1 MPRRRA
7 FFHVDLPCLWRC
19 VLDSETFR
27 RHAHALVDWMADYMA
42 GVEHYPVRA
51 RVAPG
56 SIAAQV
62 ADAPPE
68 QGEPFEAIF
77 EDFREIVLPGMTHW
91 QHPGFF
97 AYFPANSSPPSVLA
111 EMLTATLA
119 AQCMLWQTS
128 PAATEL
134 EGRMMEWLSQ
144 ALALPQGFH
153 GSIQASA
160 SEATLSALLM
170 ARERATDYASNA
182 QGLAMSGERLAV
194 YCSEDAH
201 SSVEKGARVAGY
213 GAQMVRKI
221 PVDETRAIRPD
232 ALEAAIRRDVAA
244 GIKPACVVACIG
256 GTGTGGMDDVWAVAQ
271 IARSHGA
278 FVHVDAAWAG
288 SALILPE
295 WRHIAD
301 GLELVDSFV
310 FNPHKWLLT
319 NFDCSAHYVR
329 EPEALQRTLSL
340 VPEYLRTHGAEG
352 ITDYS
357 NWSVP
362 LGRRFRALKL
372 WFVLRSYGLE
382 GLRAILR
389 RHIDLAARAHDA
401 LSAEPDF
408 EITSPLRLALF
419 TFRHRPEG
427 LSDEALDAHNERLL
441 AALNDTGQVYFTQ
454 TRVNGRYV
462 IRFQVGQTNTEAR
475 HVDAALDLIR
485 KTARTPG

>member
-1 MPRRRA
+1 MDA
-7 FFHVDLPCLWRC
+7 
-19 VLDSETFR
+19 ETFR
-27 RHAHALVDWMADYMA
+27 RHAHALVDWMADYME
-42 GVEHYPVRA
+42 GVERLPVRA
-51 RVAPG
+51 QVEPG

-62 ADAPPE
+62 PAEPPVK
-68 QGEPFEAIF
+68 GEPFEEIF
-77 EDFREIVLPGMTHW
+77 RDFQTIIMPGMTHW

-97 AYFPANSSPPSVLA
+97 AYFPANTSPPSVLA
-111 EMLTATLA
+111 EMLTATLG

-134 EGRMMEWLSQ
+134 EGRVAEWLAK
-144 ALALPQGFH
+144 ALDLPASFR

-170 ARERATDYASNA
+170 ARERTTGYASNA
-182 QGLAMSGERLAV
+182 QGLAQTGQRLAV

-201 SSVEKGARVAGY
+201 SSVEKGARIAGF
-213 GAQMVRKI
+213 GADMVRKI
-221 PVDETRAIRPD
+221 PADADRAMRLD
-232 ALEAAIRRDVAA
+232 SLEAAIRLDVAA
-244 GIKPACVVACIG
+244 GIRPACVVACIG
-256 GTGTGGMDDVWAVAQ
+256 GTGTGGMDDVWAVAK
-271 IARSHGA
+271 IARAHGA

-288 SALILPE
+288 SALLLPE
-295 WRHIAD
+295 WRHLAD
-301 GLELVDSFV
+301 GLELADSFV

-329 EPEALQRTLSL
+329 DPDALQRTLSL
-340 VPEYLRTHGAEG
+340 VPEYLRTHGADG
-352 ITDYS
+352 VTDYS

-372 WFVLRSYGLE
+372 WFVLRSYGIE
-382 GLRAILR
+382 GLQAILR
-389 RHIDLAARAHDA
+389 RHIDLAARAHDC

-408 EITSPLRLALF
+408 EITSPLKLALF

-427 LSDEALDAHNERLL
+427 MAEGDLDTHNETLL
-441 AALNDTGQVYFTQ
+441 QRLNDTGRAYFTQ
-454 TRVNGRYV
+454 TRVGGRYV

-485 KTARTPG
+485 SIARNMI

>member
-1 MPRRRA
+1 M
-7 FFHVDLPCLWRC
+7 
-19 VLDSETFR
+19 DSETFR
-27 RHAHALVDWMADYMA
+27 RHAHELVDWMADYMA
-42 GVEHYPVRA
+42 GVENHPVRSQA
-51 RVAPG
+51 TPG
-56 SIAAQV
+56 SVAAQV
-62 ADAPPE
+62 PTVPPPE
-68 QGEPFEAIF
+68 GEPFEAIF
-77 EDFREIVLPGMTHW
+77 EDFKNIILPGMTHW

-97 AYFPANSSPPSVLA
+97 AYFPANTSPPSVLA
-111 EMLTATLA
+111 EMLTATLG

-134 EGRMMEWLSQ
+134 EGRMAEWLRQ
-144 ALALPQGFH
+144 AIALPASFT

-170 ARERATDYASNA
+170 ARERATGYASNA
-182 QGLAMSGERLAV
+182 EGLARTGQRLAV

-201 SSVEKGARVAGY
+201 SSVEKGARIAGY
-213 GAQMVRKI
+213 GADMVRKI
-221 PVDETRAIRPD
+221 PADADRAIRLD
-232 ALEAAIRRDVAA
+232 ALEAALRQDAAA

-301 GLELVDSFV
+301 GVELADSFV

-319 NFDCSAHYVR
+319 NFDCSAHFVR
-329 EPEALQRTLSL
+329 EPEALMRTLSL
-340 VPEYLRTHGAEG
+340 VPDYLRTYGADG
-352 ITDYS
+352 VTDYS

-372 WFVLRSYGLE
+372 WFVLRSYGLT
-382 GLRAILR
+382 GLQAILR
-389 RHIDLAARAHDA
+389 RHIDLAAKAHDA
-401 LSAEPDF
+401 LKAEPDF
-408 EITSPLRLALF
+408 EITSPLKLALF
-419 TFRHRPEG
+419 TFRHRPAGMDEG
-427 LSDEALDAHNERLL
+427 ALDAHNEALL
-441 AALNDTGQVYFTQ
+441 QRLNDTGRAYFTQ
-454 TRVNGRYV
+454 TRVNGRFV

-475 HVDAALDLIR
+475 HVEAALDLVR
-485 KTARTPG
+485 ETARGLV

>member
-1 MPRRRA
+1 MDA
-7 FFHVDLPCLWRC
+7 
-19 VLDSETFR
+19 ETFR
-27 RHAHALVDWMADYMA
+27 RHAHALVDWMADYME
-42 GVEHYPVRA
+42 GVERLPVRA
-51 RVAPG
+51 PVEPG

-62 ADAPPE
+62 PAEPPVK
-68 QGEPFEAIF
+68 GEPFEEIF
-77 EDFREIVLPGMTHW
+77 RDFQTIIMPGMTHW

-97 AYFPANSSPPSVLA
+97 AYFPANTSPPSVLA
-111 EMLTATLA
+111 EMLTATLG

-134 EGRMMEWLSQ
+134 EGRVAEWLAK
-144 ALALPQGFH
+144 ALDLPASFR

-170 ARERATDYASNA
+170 ARERTTGYASNA
-182 QGLAMSGERLAV
+182 QGLAQTGQRLAV

-201 SSVEKGARVAGY
+201 SSVEKGARIAGF
-213 GAQMVRKI
+213 GADMVRKI
-221 PVDETRAIRPD
+221 PADADRAMRLD
-232 ALEAAIRRDVAA
+232 SLEAAIRLDVAA
-244 GIKPACVVACIG
+244 GIRPACVVACIG
-256 GTGTGGMDDVWAVAQ
+256 GTGTGGMDDVWAVAK
-271 IARSHGA
+271 IARAHGA

-288 SALILPE
+288 SALLLPE
-295 WRHIAD
+295 WRHLAD
-301 GLELVDSFV
+301 GLELADSFV

-329 EPEALQRTLSL
+329 DPDALQRTLSL
-340 VPEYLRTHGAEG
+340 VPEYLRTHGADG
-352 ITDYS
+352 VTDYS

-372 WFVLRSYGLE
+372 WFVLRSYGIE
-382 GLRAILR
+382 GLQEILR
-389 RHIDLAARAHDA
+389 RHIGLAARAHDC

-408 EITSPLRLALF
+408 EITSPLKLALF

-427 LSDEALDAHNERLL
+427 MAEGDLDTHNETLL
-441 AALNDTGQVYFTQ
+441 QRLNDTGRAYFTQ
-454 TRVNGRYV
+454 TRVGGRYV

-485 KTARTPG
+485 SIARNMI